1 MGRLTGKYTLEDIV
15 RTMLKKNSKG
25 VYVECNN
32 LLEAFNEFKKAT
44 NGFIY
49 QQRRI
54 NITEQ
59 NQELVAKYNK
69 IFTVDRKLVT
79 KPDKR
84 CKTGYREEIEYEYT
98 YFGKKTTLKELNKEN
113 GGIFISIPI
122 KFETL
127 LDLIPY
133 FTYKVASSGMNKKE
147 DITTMHITI
156 SDKSYSE
163 EKLEDK
169 LKYNTFDINTEYY
182 YRHELSILYAEV
194 IKEYKLTE

>member
-15 RTMLKKNSKG
+15 RTR
-25 VYVECNN
+25 YTECNN
-32 LLEAFNEFKKAT
+32 LLEAFTEFKKAT

-49 QQRRI
+49 QLRRV
-54 NITEQ
+54 NVTET

-69 IFTVDRKLVT
+69 AFVVDKKLVT

-98 YFGKKTTLKELNKEN
+98 YFNKKTTLKELNRED

-122 KFETL
+122 KFKTL

-133 FTYKVASSGMNKKE
+133 FTYKASFAKFSEEKGE
-147 DITTMHITI
+147 SIMHVTI
-156 SDKSYSE
+156 SDKSYLE

-169 LKYNTFDINTEYY
+169 LKYNTFDFNTEYY

-194 IKEYKLTE
+194 IKEYKLME

>member
-25 VYVECNN
+25 VYVECDN

-59 NQELVAKYNK
+59 NQELVAKYNNL
-69 IFTVDRKLVT
+69 FTIDKKLVT

-84 CKTGYREEIEYEYT
+84 CKTGYREEIEDE
-98 YFGKKTTLKELNKEN
+98 
-113 GGIFISIPI
+113 
-122 KFETL
+122 
-127 LDLIPY
+127 
-133 FTYKVASSGMNKKE
+133 
-147 DITTMHITI
+147 
-156 SDKSYSE
+156 
-163 EKLEDK
+163 
-169 LKYNTFDINTEYY
+169 
-182 YRHELSILYAEV
+182 
-194 IKEYKLTE
+194 